1 MAIISPTVG
10 NVTPIGNS
18 NTTVVVQA
26 GETITQLEAVYQ
38 KSGDGLYWRAMSSDT
53 DPKAEL
59 IGVAVTTA
67 DAAND
72 YFIIMTAGVIDPGA
86 TVVVGTEY
94 VLGGAEGTIC
104 PSADVA
110 SGERYVRVGYGTA
123 ATSLVIDIAV
133 GKDNAATPANVVY
146 P

>member
-1 MAIISPTVG
+1 MAAISPTVG

-38 KSGDGLYWRAMSSDT
+38 KSTDGLYWRAVSSSSIE
-53 DPKAEL
+53 KAEL

-67 DAAND
+67 DAQND
-72 YFIIMTAGVIDPGA
+72 WFIVMTAGVIDPGA

-94 VLGGAEGTIC
+94 VLGGVDGEIE
-104 PSADVA
+104 PRADAA
-110 SGERYVRVGYGTA
+110 SGDHYVRVGYGTA